1 MPDSVTKLMREML
14 RIRLFEERALD
25 EFSKGRLFGTTHTCI
40 GQEADAV
47 GVIGNLHRSDVVF
60 SNHRGHGH
68 YLAHGG
74 SMHALAAELMGRS
87 TGVCAGLGGSQHLHF
102 PGFYSNGVK
111 GGITPC
117 AVGMALAEKRKNS
130 GVIIAVF
137 LGDGTLGEGAVY
149 ESLNIASLWN
159 LPVLFILENNRYAQS
174 TPLALNFAGDFTLRF
189 KAFGIEAREIDTT
202 DVTIIRAEAGPIV
215 TAVRNASRPQALIL
229 HTYRL
234 VPHSKGD
241 EVRDAAEIEHY
252 RQFDPICVLRSQ
264 LADAEYEDA
273 LAAALG
279 EVNQAFAQAEQDP
292 WPDPAALLNAREELL
307 KP

>member
-1 MPDSVTKLMREML
+1 
-14 RIRLFEERALD
+14 
-25 EFSKGRLFGTTHTCI
+25 
-40 GQEADAV
+40 
-47 GVIGNLHRSDVVF
+47 
-60 SNHRGHGH
+60 
-68 YLAHGG
+68 
-74 SMHALAAELMGRS
+74 
-87 TGVCAGLGGSQHLHF
+87 
-102 PGFYSNGVK
+102 
-111 GGITPC
+111 
-117 AVGMALAEKRKNS
+117 
-130 GVIIAVF
+130 
-137 LGDGTLGEGAVY
+137 
-149 ESLNIASLWN
+149 
-159 LPVLFILENNRYAQS
+159 
-174 TPLALNFAGDFTLRF
+174 LRF